1 MVNKQDQ
8 VEAELVLHKLRVY
21 TSPIRCLIGAMCP
34 LTQHIGDSHLHFSTG
49 ACCVC
54 VCVCSGCLLFWS
66 CPWCWSLMEGSAVTN
81 YTPSAD
87 YCYWINIWTES
98 NFLQRI
104 FNLFVQINNWNF
116 FKERKKKALQNNVTL
131 QWSIIQ
137 WALPLH
143 CHVISQKT
151 KAYAHAHVHTQM

>member
-54 VCVCSGCLLFWS
+54 VCVCVLAASCFGAVHGAEAWWKVQPSQTTLL
-66 CPWCWSLMEGSAVTN
+66 LLTTV
-81 YTPSAD
+81 
-87 YCYWINIWTES
+87 TES
-98 NFLQRI
+98 IYERNLIFSSVFTSFI

-116 FKERKKKALQNNVTL
+116 FKERKKRLYKIMWPFNDPSYSGLCLCTV
-131 QWSIIQ
+131 
-137 WALPLH
+137 
-143 CHVISQKT
+143 
-151 KAYAHAHVHTQM
+151 M